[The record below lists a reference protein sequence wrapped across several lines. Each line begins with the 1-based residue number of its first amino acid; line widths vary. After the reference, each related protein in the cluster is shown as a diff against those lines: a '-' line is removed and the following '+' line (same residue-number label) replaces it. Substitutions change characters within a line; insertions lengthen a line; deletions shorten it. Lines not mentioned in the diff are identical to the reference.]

1 MTIPELVQPDEG
13 QALVEMDAEHDT
25 VLDGLLYLLDAK
37 KQIAKM
43 LDAYKAEALA
53 WCEQNGNLR
62 VSEYRWFFPGIEKR
76 TKCLQPARALERIL
90 ELTGGDFDSVVEALS
105 SNAIKPGHF
114 KKLLERESP
123 ETAGDEF
130 DLLFERVEVT
140 KLKDK
145 APKKSLIE
153 VDKRFVR

>member
-1 MTIPELVQPDEG
+1 MKTMELVQPDED

-53 WCEQNGNLR
+53 WCEKNGNLN
-62 VSEYRWFFPGIEKR
+62 VSEDRWFFPGVEKR
-76 TKCLQPARALERIL
+76 TKCRKPGRALERIL
-90 ELTGGDFDSVVEALS
+90 ELTGGDFDAVVEALS

-114 KKLLERESP
+114 RKLLERESP
-123 ETAGDEF
+123 KTADDEF
-130 DLLFERVEVT
+130 DALFEKVEVV

-145 APKKSLIE
+145 APKKTLIE